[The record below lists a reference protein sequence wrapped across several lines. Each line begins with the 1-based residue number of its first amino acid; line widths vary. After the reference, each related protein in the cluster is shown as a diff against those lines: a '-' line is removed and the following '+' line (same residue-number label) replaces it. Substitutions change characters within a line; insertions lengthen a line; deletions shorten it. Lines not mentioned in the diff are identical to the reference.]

1 MLEPAALAG
10 SGLVLSR
17 CIVQR
22 TMSTHYTVHTYLREK
37 RERVVLYFRGYIVT
51 GKEVN
56 TLGWKE
62 RPEAV

>member
-22 TMSTHYTVHTYLREK
+22 TMSTHYTVHILEREK
-37 RERVVLYFRGYIVT
+37 RERVVLYFRGYIYVL
-51 GKEVN
+51 VYSM
-56 TLGWKE
+56 L
-62 RPEAV
+62 PEKFVST